1 MSLRKAI
8 DEKCRDCIYDKGAPG
23 TWRQQVAACAITTC
37 SLHEYRPMMLPAKK
51 AISETKGGGVA
62 TTVAGI
68 RRLVGKVTKSGRKTD
83 EESILDMEP
92 A

>member
-8 DEKCRDCIYDKGAPG
+8 DEKCKDCIYDKGAPG
-23 TWRQQVAACAITTC
+23 TWRQQVAACTITSC
-37 SLHEYRPMMLPAKK
+37 SLHEYRPMMVPAKK
-51 AISETKGGGVA
+51 AGFETKGEGVGSPM
-62 TTVAGI
+62 AGI
-68 RRLVGKVTKSGRKTD
+68 RRLVRKVTKSGRKTD